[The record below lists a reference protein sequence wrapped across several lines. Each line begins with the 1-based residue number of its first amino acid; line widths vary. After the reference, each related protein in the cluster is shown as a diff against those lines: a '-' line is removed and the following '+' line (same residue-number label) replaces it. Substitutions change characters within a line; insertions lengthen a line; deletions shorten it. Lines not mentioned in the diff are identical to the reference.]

1 MAVSPPRP
9 RGPPLNALRAF
20 EAAARLGGF
29 AVAADELCVTPGA
42 VAQHIKALE
51 EWAGADLF
59 ERRSQGVRLTAA
71 GEAITEDFI
80 AAFDR
85 LGEAVQALR
94 SAALP
99 HEVRIAAL
107 PSLAQIWLSPRLPE
121 IRHNL
126 PDTIISVTA
135 TEQPPNL
142 KREPYDLCLYYLE
155 SEQRTANC
163 VVLTEDTI
171 FPVCAP
177 ALARR
182 FRTVSDLA
190 GATFLHDATWSSD
203 WDIWLKETAPDAEI
217 ETKGPRF
224 SLYALAVEEAVNG
237 AGILIGH
244 EALVAPQIAAGTLVP
259 VFTHPVT
266 LPRSLVLERAKA
278 STNSPVLDKI
288 VAALSQA
295 NPFITKV

>member
-20 EAAARLGGF
+20 EAAA
-29 AVAADELCVTPGA
+29 
-42 VAQHIKALE
+42 
-51 EWAGADLF
+51 
-59 ERRSQGVRLTAA
+59 
-71 GEAITEDFI
+71 
-80 AAFDR
+80 R

-107 PSLAQIWLSPRLPE
+107 PSLAQLWLSPRLPE

-259 VFTHPVT
+259 VFTHPIGDHNLK
-266 LPRSLVLERAKA
+266 LPMADAKHRTPHTDQPNRQPA
-278 STNSPVLDKI
+278 MASNNQSTNVC
-288 VAALSQA
+288 
-295 NPFITKV
+295 ITTLLRLQCLH